1 MTEIARSKVHG
12 PALGLKITAG
22 VGAAAQLAS
31 IAMTVLGIGMGAAQG
46 GEDGLSSVMGGGIG
60 IVFALIGIAVAVFL
74 WITAGKMENLQ
85 SYNLCLVG
93 SIVAMVPCI
102 SPCCFIGLPI
112 GIWAVIVLA
121 KPEVKSAFAAPG
133 VV

>member
-22 VGAAAQLAS
+22 LGAAAQVLS
-31 IAMTVLGIGMGAAQG
+31 IAMNVLGIGMGATQG
-46 GEDGLSSVMGGGIG
+46 GEDAMASMMGGTIG
-60 IVFALIGIAVAVFL
+60 IVFSLIGIAVAVFL

-102 SPCCFIGLPI
+102 SPCCIVGLPI

-121 KPEVKSAFAAPG
+121 KPEVKSAFAVPG